1 MNEQEMRRRRKIQL
15 EENNN
20 ILGELNMKYST
31 YDHDFMLEL
40 LSKSFGDHWVY
51 FSRGEGDEEFMCFS
65 WDEIQDLISAFLE
78 DESAETFWEAHQFD
92 VPTTKKI
99 RDRYPGLAEKMPKY
113 LEERL

>member
-20 ILGELNMKYST
+20 ILGELNMKYSI
-31 YDHDFMLEL
+31 YDYVFVLEL

-51 FSRGEGDEEFMCFS
+51 FPRGDREFMCHS

-78 DESAETFWEAHQFD
+78 DESAEFFWEAHEFD
-92 VPTTKKI
+92 VSTTKKI
-99 RDRYPGLAEKMPKY
+99 RERYPGLT
-113 LEERL
+113 